1 MASYVRLHAKDPIV
15 GPVTGAAGA
24 AGAGAVSNAL
34 TLESWALAI
43 SGAVN
48 IEEYCQQHISSM
60 QKDQK
65 HSVELLSC
73 SGHSNV
79 VLERPRALKLV
90 G

>member
-1 MASYVRLHAKDPIV
+1 LWPQGLRQLVANYVRLHAKDPIV
-15 GPVTGAAGA
+15 GPVTGA

-60 QKDQK
+60 QKDTSKTQ
-65 HSVELLSC
+65 
-73 SGHSNV
+73 
-79 VLERPRALKLV
+79 R
-90 G
+90 

>member
-1 MASYVRLHAKDPIV
+1 MANYVRLHAKDPIV
-15 GPVTGAAGA
+15 GPVTGAAGAAGA

-60 QKDQK
+60 QKDTSKTQ
-65 HSVELLSC
+65 
-73 SGHSNV
+73 
-79 VLERPRALKLV
+79 R
-90 G
+90 